1 MFSLLCS
8 IMGWPASVPSWITHS
23 FVPPSFIGYSLVLVY
38 KCIPATVKCPG
49 YEAPLHACDT
59 HAQHSILV
67 SCLWGLVF
75 FSVDLKSVEEGS
87 SWALLSALDIG
98 ASGTLFIPL
107 GICFKAP
114 QEEAAGQGCRPEA
127 SWGPGWWGVQLA
139 RVKQCSPLLL
149 QVREAAKNGNFVGLI
164 SVPPVPAWVPSPHL
178 LSQWFQRLIDWL
190 IMIIFECIGFCPV
203 SHLAKRLK
211 MVSFQLHW
219 LPAILRRGGFLPR
232 TPDTVGWCHWILC
245 LEFSWVGEW
254 WHTHNETKQQKLK
267 EPVYILPLKAKKN
280 RSFTLNCFISLPSPP
295 RGPSVSAQGAICSG
309 RAQWKALSLQS
320 VERIFP

>member
-149 QVREAAKNGNFVGLI
+149 QVREAVKNGNFVGLI
-164 SVPPVPAWVPSPHL
+164 CAPSSSLSPVPPSFEPVVPE
-178 LSQWFQRLIDWL
+178 IDWL
-190 IMIIFECIGFCPV
+190 IDYDYIQMYRVLSSQPSGQTFENGLFPIA
-203 SHLAKRLK
+203 L
-211 MVSFQLHW
+211 
-219 LPAILRRGGFLPR
+219 
-232 TPDTVGWCHWILC
+232 TPCH
-245 LEFSWVGEW
+245 S
-254 WHTHNETKQQKLK
+254 
-267 EPVYILPLKAKKN
+267 
-280 RSFTLNCFISLPSPP
+280 
-295 RGPSVSAQGAICSG
+295 
-309 RAQWKALSLQS
+309 
-320 VERIFP
+320 